1 MLKLF
6 AFSKLFE
13 TIAENCL
20 NIRSLVIDF
29 LPEDYNDGE
38 PIDDIEVKDLGWI
51 TSFERLEKLT
61 IKCNVSS
68 MSGSWHGVLKEK
80 CFFCKKMLNL
90 KEFILHGRGAF
101 ADATFLTHL
110 HEAFPQLETFSMNG
124 NMKLSDLGKRMSECH
139 FDHYTFYDAIWPRD
153 KFIDVLKSLARVKN
167 LKLSNLN
174 IKVEGGPSN
183 SFGID
188 RYDSST
194 CYYEF
199 QMAVE
204 IIRKQFPLN
213 TGLFQIQDDQEYG
226 HCIVKKEMTKPVL
239 RGEEWP
245 GEPLDS
251 CDSFDT
257 DDSYSIFGKTA
268 LVNLNFTAVDKGQL
282 NSE

>member
-6 AFSKLFE
+6 VFSNLFE

-29 LPEDYNDGE
+29 LPDDDVDDDIDG
-38 PIDDIEVKDLGWI
+38 IEVKDLGWI

-90 KEFILHGRGAF
+90 KEFIMHRSDAF
-101 ADATFLTHL
+101 ADTSFLTRL

-139 FDHYTFYDAIWPRD
+139 FDYDTFYDAIWPRD
-153 KFIDVLKSLARVKN
+153 KFIDVLKSLAKVKK

-174 IKVEGGPSN
+174 IKVMAIPVVEFSREG
-183 SFGID
+183 
-188 RYDSST
+188 YK
-194 CYYEF
+194 
-199 QMAVE
+199 
-204 IIRKQFPLN
+204 IRK
-213 TGLFQIQDDQEYG
+213 
-226 HCIVKKEMTKPVL
+226 
-239 RGEEWP
+239 
-245 GEPLDS
+245 
-251 CDSFDT
+251 
-257 DDSYSIFGKTA
+257 IFG
-268 LVNLNFTAVDKGQL
+268 
-282 NSE
+282 